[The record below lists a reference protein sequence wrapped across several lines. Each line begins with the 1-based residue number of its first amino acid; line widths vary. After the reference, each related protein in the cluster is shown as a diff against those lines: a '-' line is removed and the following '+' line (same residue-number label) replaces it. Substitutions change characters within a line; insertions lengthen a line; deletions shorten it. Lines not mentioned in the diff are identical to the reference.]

1 MSFPRYPEYKDSGVE
16 WLGKVPKHWTVCA
29 LSYRYEVALGKML
42 DEKKYT
48 GEHPAPYLRN
58 VDVQWGRINTDDL
71 PQMDFKD
78 DDLERYSLKPGDL
91 LVCEGG
97 EVGRAAVWAG
107 QLAECYYQKAL
118 HRLRAKCEKNDL
130 ASFFFYTLNT
140 AAKLEVFSGAQGK
153 STIAHLTAE
162 AFRRYLFAFPPRSE
176 QLLIQS
182 FLTREITK
190 LDNLMAEQE
199 KLIALLK
206 EKRQAVIAHAVT
218 TGLDPTVPMKDSGVE
233 WLGEIPSH
241 WEVSQLKH
249 VAQDGTSITYGI
261 VQAGP
266 HVEGGIP
273 YIKTSDMSGESL
285 PLEGYSRT
293 SSEIDQSYSR
303 SKVFFGDLVIAIRAS
318 VGKCLPLPEELDGA
332 NLTQGTAKISPGEY
346 VERDYL
352 LHLINSA
359 GLQIYFD
366 SMAKGATFKEITLDM
381 LRRTPVLIPPLA
393 EQRDIARY
401 LSTELK
407 SFQNLLQETEKAIS
421 LLKERRTA
429 LISAAVT
436 GKIDVRGLVK
446 DEQEQAA

>member
-1 MSFPRYPEYKDSGVE
+1 MVPGHWHISKLKHFTHFAGGGTPSRDKVEFWNGNIPWVSPKDMKSERITGAEECITEEGLLGSSSSLIAKDRVLMVVRSGILKHTIPVAIND
-16 WLGKVPKHWTVCA
+16 VP
-29 LSYRYEVALGKML
+29 VALNQDMKAL
-42 DEKKYT
+42 TFEREKCL
-48 GEHPAPYLRN
+48 GSFFWRW
-58 VDVQWGRINTDDL
+58 VQGLNDRLLLAW
-71 PQMDFKD
+71 
-78 DDLERYSLKPGDL
+78 SKPGATVDSI
-91 LVCEGG
+91 EHDY
-97 EVGRAAVWAG
+97 
-107 QLAECYYQKAL
+107 LAETRIPL
-118 HRLRAKCEKNDL
+118 
-130 ASFFFYTLNT
+130 
-140 AAKLEVFSGAQGK
+140 
-153 STIAHLTAE
+153 
-162 AFRRYLFAFPPRSE
+162 PPIDE
-176 QLLIQS
+176 QLQITL
-182 FLTREITK
+182 FLGRETTK
-190 LDNLMAEQE
+190 IDNLMAEQE

-218 TGLDPTVPMKDSGVE
+218 KGLEPTAQMKDSGVE
-233 WLGEIPSH
+233 WLGEVPSH

-293 SSEIDQSYSR
+293 SSEIDLSYSR

-332 NLTQGTAKISPGEY
+332 NLTQGTAKISPGEC

-393 EQRDIARY
+393 EQRNIARY

-436 GKIDVRGLVK
+436 GQIDVRGLVRE
-446 DEQEQAA
+446 EQEQAA